1 MRDDVWDAIFTLR
14 LMEKRIRKTLNRARN
29 EEKNTYKKII
39 NLILSN
45 DKESARHYARQYL
58 KIRKKR
64 QLLERYLSKLSL
76 TRLDLETAAA
86 AKDLHDALKAMVK
99 ALAKIKKSISEIDF
113 INEID
118 KARDILDEIG
128 LTIDQEINE
137 RSSIIDEERIEE
149 LLDKIESVAV
159 EELRKEIPEIPD
171 ETIEEEVKEIEEE
184 REGEGKR

>member
-1 MRDDVWDAIFTLR
+1 LKDDVWEAIFTLR

-29 EEKNTYKKII
+29 EEKSAYKKIVDS
-39 NLILSN
+39 ILNN
-45 DKESARHYARQYL
+45 DRESARHYAKQYL

-64 QLLERYLSKLSL
+64 QLLENYLSKLSL

-99 ALAKIKKSISEIDF
+99 AITKIGKSINEIDF

-128 LTIDQEINE
+128 LAVDQEISE
-137 RSSIIDEERIEE
+137 RSSIADEERIDE
-149 LLDKIESVAV
+149 LLDKIESVAA

-171 ETIEEEVKEIEEE
+171 ETIEEEVREIEEE
-184 REGEGKR
+184 KEE